1 MLFRSGRWDSHGED
15 EEYDIDPENLEEIPE
30 DLREAWDLDTWYL
43 DLDEAEESD
52 EAKDIKEAGKDSG
65 C

>member
-1 MLFRSGRWDSHGED
+1 MTGVQTCALPI
-15 EEYDIDPENLEEIPE
+15 Y
-30 DLREAWDLDTWYL
+30 LDTWYL
-43 DLDEAEESD
+43 DLNDAEESD